1 MIDSTNSFGKK
12 HYGSAWTSLSHMEFF
27 AFLMVCWWS
36 CTRALSGETIVTIT
50 GAKVVSEIYL
60 LPRFF
65 QSRRDSI
72 RSFLLCMLDWKFR
85 IFICFVGIMASKWDT
100 DPHEKR
106 H

>member
-1 MIDSTNSFGKK
+1 
-12 HYGSAWTSLSHMEFF
+12 
-27 AFLMVCWWS
+27 
-36 CTRALSGETIVTIT
+36 
-50 GAKVVSEIYL
+50 L

-100 DPHEKR
+100 VPHEKR